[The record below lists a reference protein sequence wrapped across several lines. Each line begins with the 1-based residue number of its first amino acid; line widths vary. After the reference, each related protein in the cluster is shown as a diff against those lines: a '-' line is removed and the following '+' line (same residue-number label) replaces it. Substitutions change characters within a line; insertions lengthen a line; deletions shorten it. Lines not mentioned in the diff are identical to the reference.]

1 MKHAFQLASAS
12 VVALFAASA
21 QAVIPVETFSIN
33 FEDYTNQAKPSGAV
47 SGGTWSNGGDSY
59 VETDSNNKKQL
70 VIDAERTDALTFAP
84 SNTTTAVSMDVQF
97 VGASEAPATSLEGT
111 QAALYLH
118 KTSGLQV
125 SVAGGDFTAFVDDT
139 TKQAPTVAETTWY
152 KLTITFAYGTG
163 TTIVLAD
170 AQGTTLATY
179 KSASTVSGKS
189 GVVGVDFYGFGR
201 VDNFVGNGPLVPQ
214 TDNGTTE
221 GDDSSDMTISGTTLT
236 TQFAAK
242 KDGADLK
249 FITVTDATGKTR
261 TLRVPAN
268 NQGTQLFNTSSLGNI
283 TKVVAYYGDKVT
295 ATVGAVDDATVP
307 TLDSKT
313 HKVSGSVTAKSGVYY
328 ALSVNGQI
336 QPLKHDN
343 AEVSVSTPIPETVED
358 DYTLSYEISPEST
371 GYGVVKFKIVASD
384 DPVTAQ

>member
-97 VGASEAPATSLEGT
+97 VGASEDPTTSTSLAGT
-111 QAALYLH
+111 QAALYLN

-125 SVAGGDFTAFVDDT
+125 SVAGGAFTAFVDDT
-139 TKQAPTVAETTWY
+139 TQQAPTVAEKTWY

-163 TTIVLAD
+163 TTIVLAND
-170 AQGTTLATY
+170 QGTTLATY

-189 GVVGVDFYGFGR
+189 GVVGVDFYGSGK

-214 TDNGTTE
+214 TNDGTTDE
-221 GDDSSDMTISGTTLT
+221 NANSTDMTIANGVLT
-236 TQFAAK
+236 TEFASTLA
-242 KDGADLK
+242 GTGDLK
-249 FITVTDATGKTR
+249 FITVTGTDSNGAPITR
-261 TLRVPAN
+261 TLRVVNGKQQIAITDA
-268 NQGTQLFNTSSLGNI
+268 GFSSVS
-283 TKVVAYYGDKVT
+283 KVVAYYGDTVT
-295 ATVGAVDDATVP
+295 ATTGNTPEVTSTTVAANG
-307 TLDSKT
+307 TVT
-313 HKVSGSVTAKSGVYY
+313 GSVVAKSGLYY
-328 ALSVNGQI
+328 A
-336 QPLKHDN
+336 K
-343 AEVSVSTPIPETVED
+343 VED
-358 DYTLSYEISPEST
+358 GVKTALNNDNPIAPEDEGDTLNFTVSPSSDP
-371 GYGVVKFKIVASD
+371 YGVKKFKIVASD
-384 DPVTAQ
+384 DPVSAQ

>member
-139 TKQAPTVAETTWY
+139 TQQAPTVAENTWY
-152 KLTITFAYGTG
+152 RLTITFAYGSG
-163 TTIVLAD
+163 TTVVLAD
-170 AQGTTLATY
+170 AQEGTTLATY

-189 GVVGVDFYGFGR
+189 GVAGVDFYGFGR

-214 TDNGTTE
+214 TNDGTT
-221 GDDSSDMTISGTTLT
+221 DANANSTDMTIANGVLT
-236 TQFAAK
+236 TQFASTLA
-242 KDGADLK
+242 GTGDLK
-249 FITVTDATGKTR
+249 FITVTGKDSSNNTITR
-261 TLRVPAN
+261 TLRVVNGKQQIAITDA
-268 NQGTQLFNTSSLGNI
+268 GFSSVS
-283 TKVVAYYGDKVT
+283 KVVAYYGDTVT
-295 ATVGAVDDATVP
+295 ATTGNTPEVTSTTVAANG
-307 TLDSKT
+307 TVT
-313 HKVSGSVTAKSGVYY
+313 GSVVAKSGLYY
-328 ALSVNGQI
+328 A
-336 QPLKHDN
+336 K
-343 AEVSVSTPIPETVED
+343 VED
-358 DYTLSYEISPEST
+358 GVKTALNNDNPIAPEDEGDTLNFTVSPSSDP
-371 GYGVVKFKIVASD
+371 YGVKKFKIVASD
-384 DPVTAQ
+384 DPVSAQ